1 MSALDWLVILAYLAV
16 MLYIGYHSMKTVKTD
31 EDFVL
36 AGRNVGNIYII
47 LSLFASF
54 TGLSGLFGTPQY
66 VYEYGIA
73 GWWWWATFPI
83 GVFIMGMTMAKL
95 LRRRMHVTLP
105 DVVDVNHSSKAVR
118 VAASLVTVWNYLAWT
133 AGQVAGIVLVI
144 TTFTD
149 LNGTAAVIV
158 AYIIIVLF
166 TLLGGFRAVVYT
178 DSLQAVLFLVVLGLV
193 IPAVLLLH
201 YDVPEALAQT
211 TSIDGFYKL
220 FGSVPAGTMI
230 TWWLLAPAGF
240 IDNMALQRVFAA
252 KDEKSAK
259 GNITAAFL
267 LMIIFGLILM
277 FIGIMAR
284 FILPA
289 GSDPA
294 SAMLNLS
301 QLVLPKGMLGLL
313 VAAFAGVAVS
323 TASSTL
329 LVCSSTLEQD
339 VYSVLRNTGKEK
351 PASSLL
357 VNRLFVV
364 LVGLI
369 ALVLALKVPSVTQI
383 LMYGYSVYVPGLLLP
398 VIAGSF
404 HWKLFRPRHV
414 AHHCLRRTHRCHSH
428 SDGGTFPRLPGRPD
442 RLRHSFLHRT
452 LERQAAGG
460 SPLTTPVVPI
470 SR

>member
-105 DVVDVNHSSKAVR
+105 DVVDVNHSSKGGR

-133 AGQVAGIVLVI
+133 AGQAPPIVLVI

-149 LNGTAAVIV
+149 LNGTAELIV

-404 HWKLFRPRHV
+404 HWKL
-414 AHHCLRRTHRCHSH
+414 
-428 SDGGTFPRLPGRPD
+428 SDRAMLLTIVSGVLTAVILILMGEPFPGSLGGLIVSAIPFCIGLWNGRQ
-442 RLRHSFLHRT
+442 RAEVH
-452 LERQAAGG
+452 
-460 SPLTTPVVPI
+460 
-470 SR
+470 

>member
-83 GVFIMGMTMAKL
+83 GVFSMGMTMAKL

-259 GNITAAFL
+259 GHITAAFL
-267 LMIIFGLILM
+267 MMIIFGLIIM
-277 FIGIMAR
+277 FIGLMAR

-364 LVGLI
+364 LVGLT
-369 ALVLALKVPSVTQI
+369 ALVLSLKVPSVTQI
-383 LMYGYSVYVPGLLLP
+383 LMYGHSVYVPGLLLP

-404 HWKLFRPRHV
+404 HW
-414 AHHCLRRTHRCHSH
+414 
-428 SDGGTFPRLPGRPD
+428 
-442 RLRHSFLHRT
+442 
-452 LERQAAGG
+452 
-460 SPLTTPVVPI
+460 
-470 SR
+470 

>member
-1 MSALDWLVILAYLAV
+1 MKGMLKMSALDWLVILAYLAV

-404 HWKLFRPRHV
+404 HWKL
-414 AHHCLRRTHRCHSH
+414 
-428 SDGGTFPRLPGRPD
+428 SDRAMLLTIVSGVLTAVILILMGEPFPGSLGGLIVSASPFCIGLWNGRQ
-442 RLRHSFLHRT
+442 RAEVH
-452 LERQAAGG
+452 
-460 SPLTTPVVPI
+460 
-470 SR
+470 

>member
-1 MSALDWLVILAYLAV
+1 MKGMLKMSALDWLVILAYLAV

-398 VIAGSF
+398 VIAGSY
-404 HWKLFRPRHV
+404 HWKL
-414 AHHCLRRTHRCHSH
+414 
-428 SDGGTFPRLPGRPD
+428 SDRAMLLTIVSGVLTAVILILMGEPFPGSLGGLIVSAIPFCIGLWNGRQ
-442 RLRHSFLHRT
+442 RAEVH
-452 LERQAAGG
+452 
-460 SPLTTPVVPI
+460 
-470 SR
+470 

>member
-230 TWWLLAPAGF
+230 TRWLLAPAGF

-404 HWKLFRPRHV
+404 HWKL
-414 AHHCLRRTHRCHSH
+414 
-428 SDGGTFPRLPGRPD
+428 SDRAMLLTIVSGVLTAVILILMGEPFPGSLGGLIVSAIPFCIGLWNGRQ
-442 RLRHSFLHRT
+442 RAEVH
-452 LERQAAGG
+452 
-460 SPLTTPVVPI
+460 
-470 SR
+470 

>member
-301 QLVLPKGMLGLL
+301 QLVLPKGMLCLL

-404 HWKLFRPRHV
+404 HWKL
-414 AHHCLRRTHRCHSH
+414 
-428 SDGGTFPRLPGRPD
+428 SDRAMLLTIVSGVLTAVILILMGEPFPGSLGGLIVSAIPFCIGLWNGRQ
-442 RLRHSFLHRT
+442 RAEVH
-452 LERQAAGG
+452 
-460 SPLTTPVVPI
+460 
-470 SR
+470 

>member
-54 TGLSGLFGTPQY
+54 TGLSGLFDTPQY

-404 HWKLFRPRHV
+404 HWKL
-414 AHHCLRRTHRCHSH
+414 
-428 SDGGTFPRLPGRPD
+428 SDRAMLLTIVSGVLTAVILILMGEPFPGSLGGLIVSAIPFCIGLWNGRQ
-442 RLRHSFLHRT
+442 RAEVH
-452 LERQAAGG
+452 
-460 SPLTTPVVPI
+460 
-470 SR
+470 

>member
-404 HWKLFRPRHV
+404 HWKL
-414 AHHCLRRTHRCHSH
+414 
-428 SDGGTFPRLPGRPD
+428 SDRAMLLTIVSGVPTAVILILMGEPFPGSLGGLIVSAIPFCIGLWNGRQ
-442 RLRHSFLHRT
+442 RAEVH
-452 LERQAAGG
+452 
-460 SPLTTPVVPI
+460 
-470 SR
+470 

>member
-301 QLVLPKGMLGLL
+301 QLVPPKGMLGLL

-404 HWKLFRPRHV
+404 HWKL
-414 AHHCLRRTHRCHSH
+414 
-428 SDGGTFPRLPGRPD
+428 SDRAMLLTIVSGVLTAVILILMGEPFPGSLGGLIVSAIPFCIGLWNGRQ
-442 RLRHSFLHRT
+442 RAEVH
-452 LERQAAGG
+452 
-460 SPLTTPVVPI
+460 
-470 SR
+470 

>member
-294 SAMLNLS
+294 SDMLNLS

-329 LVCSSTLEQD
+329 MVCSSTMEQD

-404 HWKLFRPRHV
+404 HWKL
-414 AHHCLRRTHRCHSH
+414 
-428 SDGGTFPRLPGRPD
+428 SDRAMLLTIVSGVLTAVILILMGEPFPGSLGGLIVSAIPFCIGLWNGRQ
-442 RLRHSFLHRT
+442 RAEVH
-452 LERQAAGG
+452 
-460 SPLTTPVVPI
+460 
-470 SR
+470 

>member
-1 MSALDWLVILAYLAV
+1 MKGMLKMSALDWLVILAYLAV

-201 YDVPEALAQT
+201 YNVPEALAQT

-404 HWKLFRPRHV
+404 HWKL
-414 AHHCLRRTHRCHSH
+414 
-428 SDGGTFPRLPGRPD
+428 SDRAMLLTIVSGVLTAVILILMGEPFPGSLGGLIVSAIPFCIGLWNGRQ
-442 RLRHSFLHRT
+442 RAEVH
-452 LERQAAGG
+452 
-460 SPLTTPVVPI
+460 
-470 SR
+470 

>member
-118 VAASLVTVWNYLAWT
+118 VAASLVTVWNYLAGP

-404 HWKLFRPRHV
+404 HWKL
-414 AHHCLRRTHRCHSH
+414 
-428 SDGGTFPRLPGRPD
+428 SDRAMLLTIVSGVLTAVILILMGEPFPGSLGGLIVSAIPFCIGLWNGRQ
-442 RLRHSFLHRT
+442 RAEVH
-452 LERQAAGG
+452 
-460 SPLTTPVVPI
+460 
-470 SR
+470 

>member
-201 YDVPEALAQT
+201 YNVPEALAQT

-383 LMYGYSVYVPGLLLP
+383 LMNLSPAP
-398 VIAGSF
+398 
-404 HWKLFRPRHV
+404 W
-414 AHHCLRRTHRCHSH
+414 
-428 SDGGTFPRLPGRPD
+428 
-442 RLRHSFLHRT
+442 
-452 LERQAAGG
+452 AA
-460 SPLTTPVVPI
+460 
-470 SR
+470 

>member
-36 AGRNVGNIYII
+36 AGRTVGNIYII

-201 YDVPEALAQT
+201 YNVPEALAQT

-351 PASSLL
+351 PSSSLL

-404 HWKLFRPRHV
+404 HWKL
-414 AHHCLRRTHRCHSH
+414 
-428 SDGGTFPRLPGRPD
+428 SDRAMLLTIVSGVLTAVILILMGEPFPGSLGGLIVSAIPFCIGLWNGRQ
-442 RLRHSFLHRT
+442 RAEVH
-452 LERQAAGG
+452 
-460 SPLTTPVVPI
+460 
-470 SR
+470 

>member
-95 LRRRMHVTLP
+95 LRRRMQVTLP

-404 HWKLFRPRHV
+404 HWKL
-414 AHHCLRRTHRCHSH
+414 
-428 SDGGTFPRLPGRPD
+428 SDRAMLLTIVSGVLTAVILILMGEPFPGSLGGLIVSAIPFCIGLWNGRQ
-442 RLRHSFLHRT
+442 RAEVH
-452 LERQAAGG
+452 
-460 SPLTTPVVPI
+460 
-470 SR
+470 

>member
-1 MSALDWLVILAYLAV
+1 MSSLDWLVILAYLAV

-404 HWKLFRPRHV
+404 HWKL
-414 AHHCLRRTHRCHSH
+414 
-428 SDGGTFPRLPGRPD
+428 SDRAMLLTIVSGVLTAVILILMGEPFPGSLGGLIVSAIPFCIGLWNGRQ
-442 RLRHSFLHRT
+442 RAEVH
-452 LERQAAGG
+452 
-460 SPLTTPVVPI
+460 
-470 SR
+470 

>member
-301 QLVLPKGMLGLL
+301 QRVLPKGMLGLL

-404 HWKLFRPRHV
+404 HWKL
-414 AHHCLRRTHRCHSH
+414 
-428 SDGGTFPRLPGRPD
+428 SDRAMLLTIVSGVLTAVILILMGEPFPGSLGGLIVSAIPFCIGLWNGRQ
-442 RLRHSFLHRT
+442 RAEVH
-452 LERQAAGG
+452 
-460 SPLTTPVVPI
+460 
-470 SR
+470 

>member
-1 MSALDWLVILAYLAV
+1 MKGMLKMSALDWLVILAYLAV

-118 VAASLVTVWNYLAWT
+118 VAASLVTVNYLAWT

-404 HWKLFRPRHV
+404 HWKL
-414 AHHCLRRTHRCHSH
+414 
-428 SDGGTFPRLPGRPD
+428 SDRAMLLTIVSGVLTAVILILMGEPFPGSLGGLIVSAIPFCIGLWNGRQ
-442 RLRHSFLHRT
+442 RAEVH
-452 LERQAAGG
+452 
-460 SPLTTPVVPI
+460 
-470 SR
+470 

>member
-16 MLYIGYHSMKTVKTD
+16 MLYIGYYSMKTVKTD

-404 HWKLFRPRHV
+404 HWKL
-414 AHHCLRRTHRCHSH
+414 
-428 SDGGTFPRLPGRPD
+428 SDRAMLLTIVSGVLTAVILILMGEPFPGSLGGLIVSAIPFCIGLWNGRQ
-442 RLRHSFLHRT
+442 RAEVH
-452 LERQAAGG
+452 
-460 SPLTTPVVPI
+460 
-470 SR
+470 

>member
-1 MSALDWLVILAYLAV
+1 MKGMLKMSALDWLVILAYLAV

-404 HWKLFRPRHV
+404 HWKL
-414 AHHCLRRTHRCHSH
+414 
-428 SDGGTFPRLPGRPD
+428 SDRAMLLTIVSGVLTAVILILMGEPFPGSLGGLIVSAIPFCIGLWNGRQ
-442 RLRHSFLHRT
+442 REEVH
-452 LERQAAGG
+452 
-460 SPLTTPVVPI
+460 
-470 SR
+470 

>member
-313 VAAFAGVAVS
+313 VAAFAGGAVS

-404 HWKLFRPRHV
+404 HWKL
-414 AHHCLRRTHRCHSH
+414 
-428 SDGGTFPRLPGRPD
+428 SDRAMLLTIVSGVLTAVILILMGEPFPGSLGGLIVSAIPFCIGLWNGRQ
-442 RLRHSFLHRT
+442 RAEVH
-452 LERQAAGG
+452 
-460 SPLTTPVVPI
+460 
-470 SR
+470 

>member
-54 TGLSGLFGTPQY
+54 TGLSGLFGTTQY

-404 HWKLFRPRHV
+404 HWKL
-414 AHHCLRRTHRCHSH
+414 
-428 SDGGTFPRLPGRPD
+428 SDRAMLLTIVSGVLTAVILILMGEPFPGSLGGLIVSAIPFCIGLWNGRQ
-442 RLRHSFLHRT
+442 RAEVH
-452 LERQAAGG
+452 
-460 SPLTTPVVPI
+460 
-470 SR
+470 

>member
-252 KDEKSAK
+252 
-259 GNITAAFL
+259 FL

-404 HWKLFRPRHV
+404 HWKL
-414 AHHCLRRTHRCHSH
+414 
-428 SDGGTFPRLPGRPD
+428 SDRAMLLTIVSGVLTAVILILMGEPFPGSLGGLIVSAIPFCIGLWNGRQ
-442 RLRHSFLHRT
+442 RAEVH
-452 LERQAAGG
+452 
-460 SPLTTPVVPI
+460 
-470 SR
+470 

>member
-1 MSALDWLVILAYLAV
+1 MKVMLKMSALDWLVILAYLAV

-404 HWKLFRPRHV
+404 HWKL
-414 AHHCLRRTHRCHSH
+414 
-428 SDGGTFPRLPGRPD
+428 SDRAMLLTIVSGVLTAVILILMGEPFPGSLGGLIVSAIPFCIGLWNGRQ
-442 RLRHSFLHRT
+442 RAEVH
-452 LERQAAGG
+452 
-460 SPLTTPVVPI
+460 
-470 SR
+470 

>member
-1 MSALDWLVILAYLAV
+1 MKGMLKMRALDWLVILAYLAV

-404 HWKLFRPRHV
+404 HWKL
-414 AHHCLRRTHRCHSH
+414 
-428 SDGGTFPRLPGRPD
+428 SDRAMLLTIVSGVLTAVILILMGEPFPGSLGGLIVSAIPFCIGLWNGRQ
-442 RLRHSFLHRT
+442 RAEVH
-452 LERQAAGG
+452 
-460 SPLTTPVVPI
+460 
-470 SR
+470 

>member
-329 LVCSSTLEQD
+329 LVCSSTLEQG

-404 HWKLFRPRHV
+404 HWKL
-414 AHHCLRRTHRCHSH
+414 
-428 SDGGTFPRLPGRPD
+428 SDRAMLLTIVSGVLTAVILILMGEPFP
-442 RLRHSFLHRT
+442 
-452 LERQAAGG
+452 G
-460 SPLTTPVVPI
+460 SLA
-470 SR
+470 

>member
-95 LRRRMHVTLP
+95 LSRRMHVTLP

-404 HWKLFRPRHV
+404 HWKL
-414 AHHCLRRTHRCHSH
+414 
-428 SDGGTFPRLPGRPD
+428 SDRAMLLTIVSGVLTAVILILMGEPFPGSLGGLIVSAIPFCIGLWNGRQ
-442 RLRHSFLHRT
+442 RAEVH
-452 LERQAAGG
+452 
-460 SPLTTPVVPI
+460 
-470 SR
+470 

>member
-1 MSALDWLVILAYLAV
+1 MSALDWFVILAYLAV

-178 DSLQAVLFLVVLGLV
+178 DSLQAGLFLVVLGLV

-329 LVCSSTLEQD
+329 LVCSSNLEQD

-404 HWKLFRPRHV
+404 HWKL
-414 AHHCLRRTHRCHSH
+414 
-428 SDGGTFPRLPGRPD
+428 SDRAMLLTIVSGVLTAVILILMGEPVPGSLGGLIVSAIPFCIGLWNGRQ
-442 RLRHSFLHRT
+442 RAEVH
-452 LERQAAGG
+452 
-460 SPLTTPVVPI
+460 
-470 SR
+470 

>member
-36 AGRNVGNIYII
+36 AGRNVGNIYIS

-404 HWKLFRPRHV
+404 HWKL
-414 AHHCLRRTHRCHSH
+414 
-428 SDGGTFPRLPGRPD
+428 SDRAMLLTIVSGVLTAVILILMGEPFPGSLGGLIVSAIPFCIGLWNGRQ
-442 RLRHSFLHRT
+442 RAEVH
-452 LERQAAGG
+452 
-460 SPLTTPVVPI
+460 
-470 SR
+470 

>member
-47 LSLFASF
+47 ISLFASF

-404 HWKLFRPRHV
+404 HWKL
-414 AHHCLRRTHRCHSH
+414 
-428 SDGGTFPRLPGRPD
+428 SDRAMLLTIVSGVLTAVILVLMGEPFPGSLGGLIVSAIPFCIGLWNGRQ
-442 RLRHSFLHRT
+442 RAEVH
-452 LERQAAGG
+452 
-460 SPLTTPVVPI
+460 
-470 SR
+470 

>member
-404 HWKLFRPRHV
+404 HWKL
-414 AHHCLRRTHRCHSH
+414 
-428 SDGGTFPRLPGRPD
+428 SDRAMLLTIVSGVLTAVILILMGEPFPGSLGGLVVSAIPFCIGLWNGRQ
-442 RLRHSFLHRT
+442 RAEVH
-452 LERQAAGG
+452 
-460 SPLTTPVVPI
+460 
-470 SR
+470 

>member
-1 MSALDWLVILAYLAV
+1 MKGMLKMSALDWLVILAYLAV

-404 HWKLFRPRHV
+404 HWKL
-414 AHHCLRRTHRCHSH
+414 
-428 SDGGTFPRLPGRPD
+428 SDRAMLLTIVSGVLTAVILILMGEPFPGSLGGLIVSAIPFCIGLWNGRQ
-442 RLRHSFLHRT
+442 RAEVH
-452 LERQAAGG
+452 
-460 SPLTTPVVPI
+460 
-470 SR
+470 

>member
-404 HWKLFRPRHV
+404 HWKL
-414 AHHCLRRTHRCHSH
+414 
-428 SDGGTFPRLPGRPD
+428 SDRAMLLTIVSGVLTAVILILMGEPFPGSLGGLIVSAIPFCIGLWNGRQ
-442 RLRHSFLHRT
+442 RAEVH
-452 LERQAAGG
+452 
-460 SPLTTPVVPI
+460 
-470 SR
+470 

>member
-1 MSALDWLVILAYLAV
+1 MKGMLKMSALDWLVILAYLAV

-404 HWKLFRPRHV
+404 HWKL
-414 AHHCLRRTHRCHSH
+414 
-428 SDGGTFPRLPGRPD
+428 SDRAMLLTIVSGVLTAVILILMGEPFPGSLGGLIVSAIPFCIGLWNGR
-442 RLRHSFLHRT
+442 
-452 LERQAAGG
+452 
-460 SPLTTPVVPI
+460 
-470 SR
+470 

>member
-252 KDEKSAK
+252 KDEKTAK

-404 HWKLFRPRHV
+404 HWKL
-414 AHHCLRRTHRCHSH
+414 
-428 SDGGTFPRLPGRPD
+428 SDRAMLLTIVSGVLTAVILILMGEPFPGSLGGLIVSAIPFCIGLWNGRQ
-442 RLRHSFLHRT
+442 RAEVH
-452 LERQAAGG
+452 
-460 SPLTTPVVPI
+460 
-470 SR
+470 

>member
-105 DVVDVNHSSKAVR
+105 DVEDVNHSSKAVR

-404 HWKLFRPRHV
+404 HWKL
-414 AHHCLRRTHRCHSH
+414 
-428 SDGGTFPRLPGRPD
+428 SDRAMLLTIVSGVLTAVILILMGEPFPGSLGGLIVSAIPFCIGLWNGRQ
-442 RLRHSFLHRT
+442 RAEVH
-452 LERQAAGG
+452 
-460 SPLTTPVVPI
+460 
-470 SR
+470 

>member
-1 MSALDWLVILAYLAV
+1 MKGMLKMSALDWLVILAYLAV

-357 VNRLFVV
+357 VNLLFVV

-404 HWKLFRPRHV
+404 HWKL
-414 AHHCLRRTHRCHSH
+414 
-428 SDGGTFPRLPGRPD
+428 SDRAMLLTIVSGVLTAVILILMGEPFPGSLGGLIVSAIPFCIGLWNGRQ
-442 RLRHSFLHRT
+442 RAEVH
-452 LERQAAGG
+452 
-460 SPLTTPVVPI
+460 
-470 SR
+470 